1 MLSLNARLIVSASV
15 VLAAFLGLAGLALD
29 RAFRESALAGVHDR
43 LQARVY
49 ALIAAAELD
58 GDELALPEAM
68 PEPRLSVPQSGLY
81 ARVADDSNNTVWRS
95 RSSLGLEI
103 HYPAPGSPGT
113 PVYAESAVDD
123 QRLFLISYAVHWA
136 PAEGGDRAL
145 VFQAA
150 EDRQPF
156 EQEIAR
162 FRASLW
168 AWLAGAAV
176 VLLAVQGMVLRWS
189 LTPLRQVAR
198 EIADIESGNIRALAG
213 SYPGELK
220 PLTENLN
227 LLVKNSAS
235 QLERYRNALSDL
247 AHSLKTPLAVL
258 RNEIDELPDDSEARR
273 SLSEQIRRMDLTVQ
287 YQLQRAAASGRTALT
302 PSVSVRPVAE
312 RIRGSLLKVYSNKT
326 LDFEIDLEPSLL
338 FRGDEGDLTEL
349 LGNLLDNACKWAT
362 RRVRLCG
369 AKGKENLSLV
379 IEDDGAGLSE
389 ASLLELRERGARGDP
404 AVPGQGIGLA
414 IVDELVSGVYGGS
427 MEVDRSDLGGARIR
441 IVIRNGH

>member
-1 MLSLNARLIVSASV
+1 MLSLNARLIASASV

-43 LQARVY
+43 LQSRVY

-81 ARVADDSNNTVWRS
+81 ARVADDSNNTVWSS

-103 HYPAPGSPGT
+103 HYPVPGSPGI

-123 QRLFLISYAVHWA
+123 QGLFLISYAVHWA
-136 PAEGGDRAL
+136 PAEGGDRAF

-198 EIADIESGNIRALAG
+198 EIADIESGNTRALAG

-258 RNEIDELPDDSEARR
+258 RNEVDELPDDSEVRR
-273 SLSEQIRRMDLTVQ
+273 SLSEQIQRMDLTVQ

-326 LDFEIDLEPSLL
+326 LDFEIDLEPSLF

-404 AVPGQGIGLA
+404 TVPGQGIGLA

-441 IVIRNGH
+441 IVIRNGP

>member
-58 GDELALPEAM
+58 GAELALPEAL

-81 ARVADDSNNTVWRS
+81 ARVADDADNTVWRS
-95 RSSLGLEI
+95 RSSLGLDI

-113 PVYAESAVDD
+113 PVYAESAIDGQD
-123 QRLFLISYAVHWA
+123 LFLVSYAVHWA
-136 PAEGGDRAL
+136 PAQGGERRF

-150 EDRQPF
+150 EERQPF
-156 EQEIAR
+156 EEEIAR

-176 VLLAVQGMVLRWS
+176 VLLGVQGLVLRWS
-189 LTPLRQVAR
+189 LTPLRRVAR
-198 EIADIESGNIRALAG
+198 EIADIESGKVSALAG
-213 SYPGELK
+213 SYPRELK

-227 LLVKNSAS
+227 LLVQNSAS
-235 QLERYRNALSDL
+235 QLQRYRNALGDL

-258 RNEIDELPDDSEARR
+258 RNEIEELPGDSRARR
-273 SLSEQIRRMDLTVQ
+273 SLSDQVQRMDLTVQ

-302 PSVSVRPVAE
+302 PSIGVGPVAE
-312 RIRGSLLKVYSNKT
+312 RIRSSLLKVYSDKR
-326 LDFEIDLEPSLL
+326 LDFEISLDPAL
-338 FRGDEGDLTEL
+338 VFRGDEGDLTEL
-349 LGNLLDNACKWAT
+349 LGNLLDNACKWAS
-362 RRVRLCG
+362 RRVRLSG
-369 AKGKENLSLV
+369 AKGRENLSLV
-379 IEDDGAGLSE
+379 IEDDGPGLS
-389 ASLLELRERGARGDP
+389 ASALAELRERGVRGDP

-414 IVDELVSGVYGGS
+414 IVNELVSGVYGGS
-427 MEVDRSDLGGARIR
+427 MAVDRSDLGGARIR
-441 IVIRNGH
+441 IVLRNGP

>member
-1 MLSLNARLIVSASV
+1 MLSLNARLIVSASI

-29 RAFRESALAGVHDR
+29 RGFRESALASVHDR

-58 GDELALPEAM
+58 GGDLSLPDAL

-81 ARVADDSNNTVWRS
+81 ARVADDADHTVWRS

-103 HYPAPGSPGT
+103 PYPAPTSPGV
-113 PVYAESAVDD
+113 PVYAESAIDG
-123 QRLFLISYAVHWA
+123 QGLFLVSYAAHWA
-136 PAEGGDRAL
+136 PTDGGERRF

-156 EQEIAR
+156 EEEISR

-168 AWLAGAAV
+168 IWLAGAAV
-176 VLLAVQGMVLRWS
+176 VLLAVQGIVLRWS
-189 LTPLRQVAR
+189 LTPLRRVAR
-198 EIADIESGNIRALAG
+198 EIADIESGRIGKLAG
-213 SYPGELK
+213 SYPRELK

-227 LLVKNSAS
+227 LLVKNSAA

-258 RNEIDELPDDSEARR
+258 RNEIEELPDGSDTRR
-273 SLSEQIRRMDLTVQ
+273 CLSEQVQRMDLTVQ

-302 PSVSVRPVAE
+302 PSVRILPVAE
-312 RIRGSLLKVYSNKT
+312 RIRNSLLKVYSDKA
-326 LDFEIDLEPSLL
+326 LDFEMDLSPALV

-349 LGNLLDNACKWAT
+349 LGNLVDNACKWAN
-362 RRVRLCG
+362 RRVRLRG
-369 AKGKENLSLV
+369 SEHNGSLSL
-379 IEDDGAGLSE
+379 IFEDDGPGISQAAL
-389 ASLLELRERGARGDP
+389 AQLRERGARGDP
-404 AVPGQGIGLA
+404 TVPGQGIGLA

-427 MEVDRSDLGGARIR
+427 MDVDRSDLGGALIRVRIR
-441 IVIRNGH
+441 NRS